1 MTGQRW
7 RSTGLHWLKFNLVG
21 GIGIAVQFAI
31 LIVVKTGLGLD
42 YLVATALAV
51 EGAVVHNF
59 LWHQRFTWKERPPG
73 ERRADS
79 WARFMKF
86 NLTTGALSIAGNLL
100 FMKALAGLGHM
111 NYLLANGVT
120 IAACSVLNFLVNE
133 NFVFAEARK
142 NQSI

>member
-1 MTGQRW
+1 MTGQWW
-7 RSTGLHWLKFNLVG
+7 RSIGLRWLRFNLVG
-21 GIGIAVQFAI
+21 GIGIAVQLAI
-31 LIVVKTGLGLD
+31 LIVLKTGLGLD

-73 ERRADS
+73 DRADS

-111 NYLLANGVT
+111 NYLLANGITV
-120 IAACSVLNFLVNE
+120 AACSVLNFLVSE
-133 NFVFAEARK
+133 NFVFVEARE
-142 NQSI
+142 NQSM